1 MQPPWRLQ
9 FDASQRVWMKNYHVG
24 NWINASQPFFDF
36 LVIPRCEDGPGR
48 ELSTQFDRQI
58 GLPRWRAGEGSKLK
72 DLHTTELS
80 ARARYP

>member
-1 MQPPWRLQ
+1 MIETR
-9 FDASQRVWMKNYHVG
+9 RNTRER
-24 NWINASQPFFDF
+24 PFNPKVPD
-36 LVIPRCEDGPGR
+36 RRGR

-80 ARARYP
+80 ARARYS